1 MMTIAFGCVVIALFF
16 PYLFTILAKRA
27 KPGYNNHY
35 PRDYL
40 ASLDGWPKRAHCVQM
55 NSFEAFPAFA
65 AGVIIAHLQGA
76 PQHTVDML
84 AMAFIVLRIIY
95 ALFYLTDKASLRSL
109 AWALGFVCTLSL
121 YFV

>member
-84 AMAFIVLRIIY
+84 AMAFIVLFDRPIPAQENNCFATY
-95 ALFYLTDKASLRSL
+95 SPCGEENTYS
-109 AWALGFVCTLSL
+109 GVCKK
-121 YFV
+121 